1 MLIVKCLRE
10 QVYEYLRDEMSSG
23 RINPNDNLDLNAIS
37 RKLNISKTPLR
48 DALIKLEAEGFVT
61 INSRRGVVVNKL
73 SLEDVKSYYSII
85 GALEAEVVKEII
97 GIMTFT
103 DISTLKILNL
113 KMREFLEKND
123 FELYYQYNIA
133 FHDVFLIKSYN
144 SILRSMILPLKQ
156 RMYDFQRRP
165 YVKEWETRNCDEHD
179 QFIFAVENNDAKK
192 AVTIIRDVHWS
203 FSVQEMYIRAFY
215 SHDEK

>member
-1 MLIVKCLRE
+1 MLIIKCLRE

-37 RKLNISKTPLR
+37 QKLNISKTPLR

-61 INSRRGVVVNKL
+61 IISRRGVVVNKL

-97 GIMTFT
+97 GLITVNEVN
-103 DISTLKILNL
+103 TLKSLNV
-113 KMREFLEKND
+113 KMRDDLKTNE
-123 FELYYQYNIA
+123 FELYYQNNIA
-133 FHDVFLIKSYN
+133 FHDVFLKKSYN
-144 SILRSMILPLKQ
+144 NILRSMILPLKQ

-165 YVKEWETRNCDEHD
+165 YVKEWEMRNCDEHD
-179 QFIFAVENNDAKK
+179 QFVSAIESNDAKK

-203 FSVQEMYIRAFY
+203 FSVQEKYIRDFY
-215 SHDEK
+215 SHNK